1 MASPHVAGAAA
12 VLLQA
17 NPNLTPDQVR
27 TALQATATPVT
38 RTGASTNAP
47 FWQVGYGY
55 VDLNAAIT
63 LVRSKTWAKD
73 LARAQARA
81 DARVLAEDGFKAS
94 KSDFWTYDAPRVTVM
109 GVTDTRSYT
118 TTVPLGVTYLKV
130 ALSHPSFAAVAP
142 NGMQYTVTVRDA
154 SGKVV
159 GTTTEAP
166 LLAAGTSSVL
176 IDLRAVSPAV
186 AYGTFTLDVSGDLAV
201 SDPDTLDS
209 DSALGRMVTLEVVQL
224 TQG

>member
-27 TALQATATPVT
+27 LVLQSTASPVT
-38 RTGASTNAP
+38 RFGSSTIAP

-55 VDLNAAIT
+55 VDLSAAIT
-63 LVRSKTWAKD
+63 LVRSKSWAKD
-73 LARAQARA
+73 LARAQAKA

-94 KSDFWTYDAPRVTVM
+94 KSDFWTYDAPRVTAF
-109 GVTDTRSYT
+109 GITDTRSYT
-118 TTVPLGVTYLKV
+118 STVPLGVTFLKV
-130 ALSHPSFAAVAP
+130 ALSHPSFAAIAP
-142 NGMQYTVTVRDA
+142 NGMQYTVTVKDA
-154 SGKVV
+154 AGNVV
-159 GTTTEAP
+159 GVTTEAP

-186 AYGTFTLDVSGDLAV
+186 VYGTFTFDVSGDLAA